1 MLCIN
6 LIFYKWLWFGTR
18 VKCISTIT
26 ILMEW
31 NVHLYVG
38 LICLSLSLNRDFT
51 DTCAQGGGGF
61 LDNFQIW
68 GPCMD
73 FTQYIHLNFNGN
85 HAVYVTYV
93 IIYIYCIKFKTH
105 NKLNVAN
112 GMVPRAKANCYI
124 LFCILHT
131 WNRFQYH
138 YLWYIK

>member
-1 MLCIN
+1 MTLIRYEGQVHFNNYYIDGMKCAFIRWFN
-6 LIFYKWLWFGTR
+6 LP
-18 VKCISTIT
+18 
-26 ILMEW
+26 
-31 NVHLYVG
+31 
-38 LICLSLSLNRDFT
+38 LSLSQPGLYWYMRT
-51 DTCAQGGGGF
+51 GRGGF

-138 YLWYIK
+138 Y